1 MKETERKGLKHWKLF
16 LCLGIVAVIALVNVL
31 IGVFAGWDK
40 AAIPWNFI
48 SDQILGMKWLSA
60 LLWMLIMMCVKFF
73 VPSPI
78 RPSPLGLHSPRPIRS

>member
-40 AAIPWNFI
+40 AAIPLEFH
-48 SDQILGMKWLSA
+48 Q
-60 LLWMLIMMCVKFF
+60 
-73 VPSPI
+73 
-78 RPSPLGLHSPRPIRS
+78 RPDIWG